1 MTASS
6 TVIDVGVFRRFG
18 IPKRSQAL
26 WAAVLLCIALG
37 TGLPTEALG
46 QSQELVRAYQQLEA
60 ARAAGKTQDAL
71 NYGDQALK
79 LATPQD
85 ENGGLAD
92 GLLQSLGDLAVQAGD
107 DGRAADYYARALTA
121 KEGALGL
128 DHPDLVPVL
137 TALAELRVRD
147 KRYPDAEAL
156 ERRILSIERS
166 AYGPYHANVR
176 ATLGRL
182 QAIYRAAGDAAGAER
197 TEQELQAA
205 VAPRALPADLT
216 SEPAKNKDFARVRVF
231 YGTDRKPS
239 GDPHPALYYDNERG
253 DLQYGYLD
261 VTIPTAHKE
270 SALETQPRWTE
281 YVIDAGE
288 ARRRYILLDKVVPLA
303 KDRFVQELRQH
314 VKEARSKD
322 LFLFVHGFN
331 NTFEDSARR
340 AAQLMYDLD
349 FDGTPLLYSW
359 PSRGKPFAYTADEN
373 AVNDSGLVLA
383 DFLQTIVTQSG
394 AERVHLMAHSMGSRA
409 LIEAVRTYLATL
421 APDARK
427 HIFGQV
433 IFTAPDVDRS
443 YFMHAIGPLAAAA
456 ERVTLYASDT
466 DYALRASALIH
477 DGARAGTAGATV
489 IRLKGLDTIDMSAI
503 PADLLGHSYF
513 ATNSGAI
520 FDVFRLLW
528 RGDPPPQRCGMRDRA
543 ADGNQDIW
551 VFSPVSCNSLQL
563 LEAAV
568 LLKRF
573 GDLAQ
578 DRLAQ
583 DLTALTDPGERLEIT
598 QVRQFLD
605 GLRRSLTASSGT
617 LTK

>member
-1 MTASS
+1 M
-6 TVIDVGVFRRFG
+6 FRG
-18 IPKRSQAL
+18 LERSRAR
-26 WAAVLLCIALG
+26 WAVLLLGVALDAG
-37 TGLPTEALG
+37 TPTAALA
-46 QSQELVRAYQQLEA
+46 QSPDVMRAYQQLEA
-60 ARAAGKTQDAL
+60 ARAAGRTQEAL
-71 NYGDQALK
+71 TYGDQALR
-79 LATPQD
+79 LATAQD
-85 ENGGLAD
+85 ESQGLLD
-92 GLLQSLGDLAVQAGD
+92 GLLQSLGDLAVQSGNDA
-107 DGRAADYYARALTA
+107 RAADYYVRALTA
-121 KEGALGL
+121 KERTLGA
-128 DHPDLVPVL
+128 DHPDLIPVL
-137 TALAELRVRD
+137 TALAELRVRER
-147 KRYPDAEAL
+147 RYPDAEAL
-156 ERRILSIERS
+156 ERRIASIERR
-166 AYGPYHANVR
+166 AYGPYHASVQ

-205 VAPRALPADLT
+205 VAPRALPEDLT
-216 SEPAKNKDFARVRVF
+216 GQPAKNQDCARVRVF

-239 GDPHPALYYDNERG
+239 GDSRPALYYGNERG
-253 DLQYGYLD
+253 ELQYGYVD

-281 YVIDAGE
+281 YILDAGA
-288 ARRRYILLDKVVPLA
+288 ARRRYILLEQVVPLA
-303 KDRFVQELRQH
+303 QERFVEELREH

-359 PSRGKPFAYTADEN
+359 PSRGNPFAYTADES

-383 DFLQTIVTQSG
+383 GFLQTIITQSG
-394 AERVHLMAHSMGSRA
+394 AERIHLLAHSMGSRA

-421 APDARK
+421 APEKRN
-427 HIFGQV
+427 HIFGQI

-443 YFMHAIGPLAAAA
+443 YFIHAVPPLVAAA

-489 IRLKGLDTIDMSAI
+489 IRLQGLDTIDMSAI
-503 PADLLGHSYF
+503 PADMLGHSYF
-513 ATNSGAI
+513 AANTGAI

-528 RGDPPPQRCGMRDRA
+528 RGDPPPRRCGMRATA
-543 ADGNQDIW
+543 ANGSENVW
-551 VFSPVSCNSLQL
+551 VFNASACNSLEL

-568 LLKRF
+568 VLKRF

-578 DRLAQ
+578 QRVAHDLA
-583 DLTALTDPGERLEIT
+583 ALTDPGQRLEVT
-598 QVRQFLD
+598 QVLQFLD
-605 GLRRSLTASSGT
+605 GLRRGLTASRGV
-617 LTK
+617 LVR

>member
-1 MTASS
+1 MPAST
-6 TVIDVGVFRRFG
+6 TVVEVGAFRGLG
-18 IPKRSQAL
+18 IGKRSRAL
-26 WAAVLLCIALG
+26 WALILLGVALDAAMV
-37 TGLPTEALG
+37 TPALG
-46 QSQELVRAYQQLEA
+46 QSPELMRAYQQLEA
-60 ARAAGKTQDAL
+60 AQAAGRTQQAL
-71 NYGDQALK
+71 AYGDQALR
-79 LATPQD
+79 LATAQD
-85 ENGGLAD
+85 ESQGLLD
-92 GLLQSLGDLAVQAGD
+92 GLLQSLGDLAVQSGD
-107 DGRAADYYARALTA
+107 DARAAEYYARALAA
-121 KEGALGL
+121 KERTLGP
-128 DHPDLVPVL
+128 DHPDLIPAL
-137 TALAELRVRD
+137 AALAELRVRAR
-147 KRYPDAEAL
+147 RYSDAEAL
-156 ERRILSIERS
+156 ELRILSIERR
-166 AYGPYHANVR
+166 AYGPYHATVR

-205 VAPRALPADLT
+205 VAPRALPEDL
-216 SEPAKNKDFARVRVF
+216 SRQPAKNKDFARVRVF
-231 YGTDRKPS
+231 YGTDRQPS
-239 GDPHPALYYDNERG
+239 GDPRPALYYGNERG
-253 DLQYGYLD
+253 ELQYGYLD

-281 YVIDAGE
+281 YIFDAGQ
-288 ARRRYILLDKVVPLA
+288 ARRRYILLDQVVPLA
-303 KDRFVQELRQH
+303 KERFIQELRQH

-359 PSRGKPFAYTADEN
+359 PSRGNAFAYTADEA

-383 DFLQTIVTQSG
+383 DFLQTIITQSG
-394 AERVHLMAHSMGSRA
+394 ASRVHLLAHSMGSRA

-421 APDARK
+421 APEKRN
-427 HIFGQV
+427 HIFGQI

-443 YFMHAIGPLAAAA
+443 YFIHAVGPLVAAA

-466 DYALRASALIH
+466 DYALRVSTLLH

-503 PADLLGHSYF
+503 PADMLGHSYF

-528 RGDPPPQRCGMRDRA
+528 RGDPPPQRCGMRDPA
-543 ADGNQDIW
+543 GNETRGVW
-551 VFSPVSCNSLQL
+551 VFNASACNSLEL

-573 GDLAQ
+573 GNLAQQRLASDLA
-578 DRLAQ
+578 
-583 DLTALTDPGERLEIT
+583 ALTDPRERLEVT
-598 QVRQFLD
+598 QVMQFLGRLRQ
-605 GLRRSLTASSGT
+605 GLSPSPRGLVR
-617 LTK
+617 